1 MGANPF
7 GFCYNRRADIS
18 FIIVTTARLEAEILK
33 LPRSVR
39 ARLAER
45 LISSLDEED
54 EIEKAWAEE
63 ADRRYNAFLNG
74 EETMAPLEEVLDA
87 IRKEFNL

>member
-1 MGANPF
+1 M
-7 GFCYNRRADIS
+7 
-18 FIIVTTARLEAEILK
+18 TTAALEAEILK

-45 LISSLDEED
+45 LISSLDEDD
-54 EIEKAWAEE
+54 EIEQAWVDE
-63 ADRRYNAFLNG
+63 ADRRFQAFQRG
-74 EETMAPLEEVLDA
+74 ESKMLPFDEVMAA